1 MKESSFMKPAII
13 GSLSIKGAA
22 VAALFAA
29 CGAASAQDAYPSKPI
44 KLIVPYA
51 AGGPTDIVARTVG
64 MKLTERIGQQLVID
78 NRGGANGI
86 IGMELAAKAPAD
98 GYNLVMGGAGV
109 LGSNPAFYSKLP
121 YDAVKDFAPISL
133 LTQAPLL
140 LVVNPSLGVKTFPE
154 FIKLAKSKPGEL
166 SFGSGGTGGV
176 AHLAGE
182 LLNYVAGVKTVHVPY
197 KGAAPAMSDL
207 LGGQI
212 GFTFTSTVASMPNVK
227 SGKLIGLG
235 VTWSKRAQ
243 ALPDIPSISET
254 YPGYEVRVWYGFL
267 APAKTPRPI
276 IDKLNKELDVVVQN
290 PEVTKRFIADG
301 GEAVG
306 GSPEVF
312 AKVIAQ
318 EIAIWTKLS
327 KDTGLKLE

>member
-1 MKESSFMKPAII
+1 MSKFKLAAIA
-13 GSLSIKGAA
+13 GTL
-22 VAALFAA
+22 
-29 CGAASAQDAYPSKPI
+29 CAASMACALAHAQDAYPGKPI

-154 FIKLAKSKPGEL
+154 FIKLAKARPGEL

-182 LLNYVAGVKTVHVPY
+182 LLNYMGGVKTVHVPY

-212 GFTFTSTVASMPNVK
+212 AFTFTSTVAAIPNVK

-235 VTWSKRAQ
+235 VTWAKRAP
-243 ALPDIPSISET
+243 ALPDVPSIADT

-267 APAKTPRPI
+267 APSKTPRAMV
-276 IDKLNKELDVVVQN
+276 DKLNRELDIVVRHPEVVQ
-290 PEVTKRFIADG
+290 RFIADG

-312 AKVIAQ
+312 SKVIAQ
-318 EIAIWTKLS
+318 EIAIWTKLAR
-327 KDTGLKLE
+327 DTGLKLE